1 MRSACTAVHA
11 RPCRWIS
18 LYPTHGK
25 YVSKFVAAT
34 NDLRKAGFLLEPD
47 AEEAK
52 TQAAESNVP

>member
-1 MRSACTAVHA
+1 V
-11 RPCRWIS
+11 PLDS

-25 YVSKFVAAT
+25 YVSQFVAAT
-34 NDLRKAGFLLEPD
+34 NGLRDAGFLLEPD